1 MATIALQDGKVVLKD
16 GKASC
21 SCCDGCSCENISLSY
36 PTSSPTTEKLTV
48 SILGPALVTMIA
60 SNVDGSSLGWSMTT
74 TATFTKNSGPDY
86 SFPSTTVSTSY
97 CIGCSPSEDKKT
109 ASIPE
114 GVCGTLEFSFS
125 LSGYDCCDSFEFSL
139 ECLFV

>member
-1 MATIALQDGKVVLKD
+1 MATIKLQNGKVILTN

-21 SCCDGCSCENISLSY
+21 TCCGGCSCENISLSY
-36 PTSSPTTEKLTV
+36 PTDSSPTEKLTV

-74 TATFTKNSGPDY
+74 TATFTKNSGPNY
-86 SFPSTTVSTSY
+86 SFPPTTVSTEY
-97 CIGCSPSEDKKT
+97 CIDCSPSEDKKT

-114 GVCGTLEFSFS
+114 GVCGTLEFSFF